1 MLMYPKV
8 KPAAWMQVQIESM
21 PMTRVV
27 VPAAAISSQ
36 GLLVA
41 RPLVTACVT
50 PTRIKSRLCSP
61 HSRPGP
67 YPMPIAVATPLPLA
81 VGAGL
86 DRLASCL
93 ITQVLHETRHVAL
106 FLRLLFAQ

>member
-1 MLMYPKV
+1 MLRSAEEIRVECVHVLMDPRV

-41 RPLVTACVT
+41 RPPVTACVA
-50 PTRIKSRLCSP
+50 PTTIKSRLCSP
-61 HSRPGP
+61 HPRPCA
-67 YPMPIAVATPLPLA
+67 YPMPIAVATSLPLA
-81 VGAGL
+81 AGAWL
-86 DRLASCL
+86 DRLA
-93 ITQVLHETRHVAL
+93 
-106 FLRLLFAQ
+106 